1 MKILHGV
8 HHWWRQ
14 QQIAVDMKQR
24 RWRRKV
30 DDRLTALERQ
40 GEDMMSK
47 QEEMNAVVAEFKA
60 SLQKHDDAI
69 TALESAVATL
79 KANQGDPTAMA
90 AVDTAMQ
97 AMKDAK
103 VDLDT
108 KTDEMAK
115 TAGDAVA
122 SGGPAG

>member
-1 MKILHGV
+1 
-8 HHWWRQ
+8 
-14 QQIAVDMKQR
+14 
-24 RWRRKV
+24 
-30 DDRLTALERQ
+30 
-40 GEDMMSK
+40 MMSK